1 MDDSN
6 AEQFIR
12 FALEHEALKFG
23 SFELKSGRIS
33 PYFFNAGVFNDS
45 EALWQLGHFY
55 AQAIVQAGIEF
66 DVLFGPAYKGIPLV
80 CTTAICLLREFGVN
94 KPLSFNRKEMKSHG
108 EGGWFVGAPLQGRVL
123 IVDDVISSGATA
135 REVIPLIREIGA
147 QPVGLVISFDR
158 QEKGEGESSSVEEI
172 GGEFGVPV
180 ISVANVAQ
188 LAEMV
193 AGDAGYSEFIE
204 GLREYQ
210 GLYGLFPKAE

>member
-1 MDDSN
+1 MDSTN

-12 FALEHEALKFG
+12 FALEREALKFG

-55 AQAIVQAGIEF
+55 AQAVVQAEVEF

-94 KPLSFNRKEMKSHG
+94 KPFSFNRKEVKSHG
-108 EGGWFVGAPLQGRVL
+108 EGGWFVGAPLEGRVL

-158 QEKGEGESSSVEEI
+158 QEKGEGEASSVEEM
-172 GGEFGVPV
+172 GEEFGVPV

-193 AGDAGYSEFIE
+193 AGDAGYSGFIE

-210 GLYGLFPKAE
+210 GRYGAVVGTK